1 MSGKQGAGEKA
12 SEEYGHWAEQLAE
25 RVVAEKKQPF
35 TIASG
40 ITTSGPTHL
49 GTLCEF
55 LFPAAIHDFL
65 KRSHKTEFVFVADI
79 MDAFDSIPSA
89 WEQHSQLLTP
99 HLGKP
104 LARVPDPEG
113 CHSSFGEHFLADVE
127 KTMRA
132 FGATPKILKADELYA
147 QGKYDAYAVLF
158 FKRLEETKQIVF
170 ESSLKQELPK
180 WWSPIM
186 PACAKCGK
194 IATTQVTGFE
204 IIGDDV
210 KYSYSCDKNAKYVSG
225 CGFKGSNKISDH
237 CYKITWRLDWPS
249 RQDFLN
255 VAAEGGGVD
264 HFTRGGSW
272 DTAKQVHSK
281 IFGKKGPVPFK
292 FGFILFQGKK
302 YSKSKG
308 IGMGVNDL
316 LRLMPPELIKFALLR
331 PDIQENVDFNP
342 EPVNLLRLFEEFAE
356 ASALSSRLEAGE
368 TLSRAERKRAI
379 AFSLSTNKIKWKASF
394 PDVLLYRQLYDWNK
408 VGELLNDIEGVNY
421 LHAYADAWIKEG
433 RVPED
438 YAFSINPTK
447 PKDEKEKQY
456 VLAFAN
462 ALESKMNAL
471 DVHNLVFSTAQ
482 QEGVQP
488 SELFKILYAC
498 LINKQKGPKMG
509 KLAEAAG
516 VEKVKAILLELCK

>member
-1 MSGKQGAGEKA
+1 MNEKA

-25 RVVAEKKQPF
+25 RIVSEKKEPF
-35 TIASG
+35 VIASG

-55 LFPAAIHDFL
+55 LFPAAIYDFL
-65 KRSHKTEFVFVADI
+65 KRERKAEFVFVADI
-79 MDAFDSIPSA
+79 MDAFDSVPSA
-89 WEQHSQLLTP
+89 WEKYSSVLTP

-104 LARVPDPEG
+104 LARVPDPEA
-113 CHSSFGEHFLADVE
+113 CHASFGEHFLADVE
-127 KTMRA
+127 ATMRA
-132 FGATPKILKADELYA
+132 FGANPKILKADEMYA
-147 QGKYDAYAVLF
+147 QGKYDAYAKLF
-158 FKRLEETKQIVF
+158 FERLEEVKQIVF

-186 PACAKCGK
+186 PICVQCGK
-194 IATTQVTGFE
+194 IATTQVTSFKIVGE
-204 IIGDDV
+204 DV
-210 KYSYSCDKNAKYVSG
+210 EYSYSCDKNAKYVSG
-225 CGFKGSNKISDH
+225 CGFKGSNKLSDH
-237 CYKITWRLDWPS
+237 AYKITWRLDWPS

-255 VAAEGGGVD
+255 AAAEGGGVD

-272 DTAKQVHSK
+272 GTAKEIHSK
-281 IFGKKGPVPFK
+281 IFGKSGPVPFK

-342 EPVNLLRLFEEFAE
+342 EPANLLRLFEEFAE
-356 ASALSSRLEAGE
+356 ASTLSARLNSKES
-368 TLSRAERKRAI
+368 LSRAEKKRAI
-379 AFSLSTNKIKWKASF
+379 AFSLSASKIKWRAPFS
-394 PDVLLYRQLYDWNK
+394 DVLLYRQLYDWKK
-408 VGELLNDIEGVNY
+408 VGELLNDAEGVNY
-421 LHAYADAWIKEG
+421 LRGYADAWIKEG

-438 YAFSINPTK
+438 YAFSLTPTE
-447 PKDEKEKQY
+447 PKTEGEKKL

-462 ALESKMNAL
+462 ALNSKMNAL
-471 DVHNLVFSTAQ
+471 DIHNLVFSTAQ
-482 QEGVQP
+482 QEAVP
-488 SELFKILYAC
+488 ASELFKILYAC

-509 KLAEAAG
+509 KLVEAAG
-516 VEKVKAILLELCK
+516 VEKIKRTLLKTCGQ